1 MPYYKDQTN
10 AVHHID
16 SEDEEYLLPD
26 GASPISDAEAAT
38 LIAEAQNNMR
48 PPVQVVARVM
58 LDESDITVIRCAEAG
73 VQVPAAW
80 RDYRA
85 ALRAIV
91 SAQSVS
97 ESTQLPPRPDYPPNT

>member
-1 MPYYKDQTN
+1 MPYYKDPSN
-10 AVHHID
+10 AVHFID
-16 SEDEEYLLPD
+16 TEDDEHLLP
-26 GASPISDAEAAT
+26 GGVLRISDAEAAILVSNAQQRMRT
-38 LIAEAQNNMR
+38 PVRVEAR
-48 PPVQVVARVM
+48 AM

-73 VQVPAAW
+73 VPVPQPW